1 MLNKLFS
8 YKAYILTMVERST
21 CFQNKMEHFE
31 NECLEIFPWLSDFLA
46 KNDDY
51 GYHISLSYLYTQKL
65 ETIF

>member
-1 MLNKLFS
+1 
-8 YKAYILTMVERST
+8 MVERST

-46 KNDDY
+46 KNDEY
-51 GYHISLSYLYTQKL
+51 GYHINLSYLYTQKL